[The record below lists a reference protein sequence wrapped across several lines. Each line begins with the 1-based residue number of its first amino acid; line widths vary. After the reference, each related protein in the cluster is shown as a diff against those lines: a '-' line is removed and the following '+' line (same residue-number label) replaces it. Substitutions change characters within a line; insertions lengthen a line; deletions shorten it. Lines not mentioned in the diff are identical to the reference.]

1 MNKNKIK
8 WGIIGCGDVAEV
20 KSGPAFNKVGQSE
33 LIAVMRRNGT
43 KAKDFAQ
50 RHGVAHW
57 YDDASE
63 LLENKEIN
71 AVYIA
76 TPPSS
81 HVDYALKAIKAGKN
95 IYLEKPVTRT
105 SEEAFKI
112 KEALHGKKNKLVVAH
127 YRRKLQAFLKVKELV
142 DTGMIGEIRLV
153 DLRILQSNNP
163 DLITKTEEN
172 WRVNPHI
179 SGGGYFYDLAPH
191 QLDLMLTWFG
201 QPEKVAGF
209 SMNQQNI
216 YPANDIVNGMIQFKN
231 GVQFR
236 GVWAFNVS
244 DADSMD
250 RCIIYGSK
258 GSVLF
263 SLFGDEVIVKTG
275 NSTENYRFPAIPH
288 VQQPMIQATVEYFL
302 DQGVNPCPIED
313 AILGM
318 EIMEEFTSQ
327 DYR

>member
-1 MNKNKIK
+1 MDKNKIK

-20 KSGPAFNKVGQSE
+20 KSGPAFNKVRQSE
-33 LIAVMRRNGT
+33 LIAVMRRNGM
-43 KAKDFAQ
+43 KAKDFAK

-57 YDDASE
+57 YDDANA

-81 HVDYALKAIKAGKN
+81 HAGYALDTIKAGKN
-95 IYLEKPVTRT
+95 IYLEKPVART
-105 SEEAFKI
+105 SEEAYKI
-112 KEALHGKKNKLVVAH
+112 KESLHGKNNKLVVAH
-127 YRRKLQAFLKVKELV
+127 YRRKLEAFLKVKELLDARV
-142 DTGMIGEIRLV
+142 IGEVRLV

-163 DLITKTEEN
+163 GLITKTEEN
-172 WRVNPHI
+172 WRVNPDI

-201 QPEKVAGF
+201 QPEKVTGF

-216 YPANDIVNGMIQFKN
+216 YPADDIVNGMIQFKN

-236 GVWAFNVS
+236 GVWAFNVA
-244 DADSMD
+244 DVDSMD

-258 GSVLF
+258 GSIQF

-275 NSTENYRFPAIPH
+275 NTTEEYRFAAIAH
-288 VQQPMIQATVEYFL
+288 VQHPMIQATVDYFL
-302 DQGVNPCPIED
+302 DQAVNPCPIED

-318 EIMEEFTSQ
+318 EIMEAFTSQ
-327 DYR
+327 DRR